1 VKKQDI
7 RWMQRFETY
16 KRVLLKLNEAV
27 QLANSRGLTEL
38 EKQGLIQSFEYTHEL
53 AWNLMKDYLSYQGI
67 QDIVGS
73 RDASRHAFN
82 KGLVME
88 GEIWMEMIK
97 SRNLTSHTYSQDI
110 ADNIVEK
117 IKSHYIDAFLNLD
130 LKFNAFKDK

>member
-1 VKKQDI
+1 LKKQDI
-7 RWMQRFETY
+7 RWMQRFDNY
-16 KRVLLKLNEAV
+16 KRALIKLKEAV
-27 QLANSRGLTEL
+27 DLSKSRALTEL

-97 SRNLTSHTYSQDI
+97 SRNLTSHTYNQDI

-117 IKSHYIDAFLNLD
+117 IKDNYIDAFLNLD
-130 LKFNAFKDK
+130 LKFDTLKDK

>member
-1 VKKQDI
+1 
-7 RWMQRFETY
+7 MQRFDNY
-16 KRVLLKLNEAV
+16 KRALIKLKEAV
-27 QLANSRGLTEL
+27 DLSKSRALTEL

-97 SRNLTSHTYSQDI
+97 SRNLTSHTYNQDI

-117 IKSHYIDAFLNLD
+117 IKDNYIDAFLNLD
-130 LKFNAFKDK
+130 LKFDTLKDK